1 MKYHNFFEKK
11 EREYRNKILEYFGSK
26 KIQNENKKEENEYNI
41 IPNDENGENKDTEDN
56 NQRNY
61 HPNIIKITLWFGKI
75 KRNLLKIKSF
85 FLKVSQKVYILINF
99 FDLFTNVKDD
109 FMDTNFTLKIVL
121 LFRKLVFLDIRLRKS
136 N

>member
-11 EREYRNKILEYFGSK
+11 EREYRNKILECFCSK

-41 IPNDENGENKDTEDN
+41 IPNDENGQNKDTDDN

-75 KRNLLKIKSF
+75 KRNL
-85 FLKVSQKVYILINF
+85 
-99 FDLFTNVKDD
+99 
-109 FMDTNFTLKIVL
+109 
-121 LFRKLVFLDIRLRKS
+121 
-136 N
+136 

>member
-41 IPNDENGENKDTEDN
+41 IPNDENGKNKDTEDN

-61 HPNIIKITLWFGKI
+61 HPNIIKITL
-75 KRNLLKIKSF
+75 
-85 FLKVSQKVYILINF
+85 
-99 FDLFTNVKDD
+99 
-109 FMDTNFTLKIVL
+109 
-121 LFRKLVFLDIRLRKS
+121 
-136 N
+136 

>member
-11 EREYRNKILEYFGSK
+11 ERDYRNKILEYFDSK

-75 KRNLLKIKSF
+75 KRNL
-85 FLKVSQKVYILINF
+85 
-99 FDLFTNVKDD
+99 
-109 FMDTNFTLKIVL
+109 
-121 LFRKLVFLDIRLRKS
+121 
-136 N
+136 

>member
-11 EREYRNKILEYFGSK
+11 EREYRNKILECFCSK

-75 KRNLLKIKSF
+75 KRNL
-85 FLKVSQKVYILINF
+85 
-99 FDLFTNVKDD
+99 
-109 FMDTNFTLKIVL
+109 
-121 LFRKLVFLDIRLRKS
+121 
-136 N
+136 

>member
-41 IPNDENGENKDTEDN
+41 IPNDENGENKDTDDN
-56 NQRNY
+56 NKRNY

-75 KRNLLKIKSF
+75 KRNL
-85 FLKVSQKVYILINF
+85 
-99 FDLFTNVKDD
+99 
-109 FMDTNFTLKIVL
+109 
-121 LFRKLVFLDIRLRKS
+121 
-136 N
+136 

>member
-41 IPNDENGENKDTEDN
+41 IPNDENGKNKDTDDN

-61 HPNIIKITLWFGKI
+61 HPNIIKITL
-75 KRNLLKIKSF
+75 
-85 FLKVSQKVYILINF
+85 
-99 FDLFTNVKDD
+99 
-109 FMDTNFTLKIVL
+109 
-121 LFRKLVFLDIRLRKS
+121 
-136 N
+136 

>member
-41 IPNDENGENKDTEDN
+41 IPNDENCKNKDTDDN

-61 HPNIIKITLWFGKI
+61 HPNIIKITL
-75 KRNLLKIKSF
+75 
-85 FLKVSQKVYILINF
+85 
-99 FDLFTNVKDD
+99 
-109 FMDTNFTLKIVL
+109 
-121 LFRKLVFLDIRLRKS
+121 
-136 N
+136 

>member
-41 IPNDENGENKDTEDN
+41 IPNDENDKNKDTDDN

-61 HPNIIKITLWFGKI
+61 HPNIIKITL
-75 KRNLLKIKSF
+75 
-85 FLKVSQKVYILINF
+85 
-99 FDLFTNVKDD
+99 
-109 FMDTNFTLKIVL
+109 
-121 LFRKLVFLDIRLRKS
+121 
-136 N
+136 

>member
-11 EREYRNKILEYFGSK
+11 EREYRNKILECFCSK

-41 IPNDENGENKDTEDN
+41 IPNDENGKNKDTDDN

-75 KRNLLKIKSF
+75 KRNL
-85 FLKVSQKVYILINF
+85 
-99 FDLFTNVKDD
+99 
-109 FMDTNFTLKIVL
+109 
-121 LFRKLVFLDIRLRKS
+121 
-136 N
+136 

>member
-11 EREYRNKILEYFGSK
+11 EREYRNKILECFCSK

-41 IPNDENGENKDTEDN
+41 IPNDENGENKDTDDN

-75 KRNLLKIKSF
+75 KRNL
-85 FLKVSQKVYILINF
+85 
-99 FDLFTNVKDD
+99 
-109 FMDTNFTLKIVL
+109 
-121 LFRKLVFLDIRLRKS
+121 
-136 N
+136 

>member
-41 IPNDENGENKDTEDN
+41 IPNDENGKNKDTDDN

-75 KRNLLKIKSF
+75 KRNL
-85 FLKVSQKVYILINF
+85 
-99 FDLFTNVKDD
+99 
-109 FMDTNFTLKIVL
+109 
-121 LFRKLVFLDIRLRKS
+121 
-136 N
+136 

>member
-41 IPNDENGENKDTEDN
+41 IPNDENDKNKDTDDN

-75 KRNLLKIKSF
+75 KRNL
-85 FLKVSQKVYILINF
+85 
-99 FDLFTNVKDD
+99 
-109 FMDTNFTLKIVL
+109 
-121 LFRKLVFLDIRLRKS
+121 
-136 N
+136 